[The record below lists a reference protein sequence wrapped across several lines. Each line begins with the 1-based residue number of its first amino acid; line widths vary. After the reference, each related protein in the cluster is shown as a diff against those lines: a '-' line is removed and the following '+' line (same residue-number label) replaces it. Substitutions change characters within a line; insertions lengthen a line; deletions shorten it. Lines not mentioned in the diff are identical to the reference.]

1 MKNPFKDLDQV
12 FVDSVDHETDQGIN
26 NKIVESA
33 KAVSEYQRLRDEDV
47 ALQQAKETYKQ
58 LAEPYKS
65 DIKAAS
71 LRIKYCIHVLKGRGK
86 V

>member
-1 MKNPFKDLDQV
+1 MKNVFKDLDPI
-12 FVDSVDHETDQGIN
+12 FGDSVDHETDEGIN
-26 NKIVESA
+26 KKIVESA
-33 KAVSEYQRLRDEDV
+33 KAVSEYQRLRDEDA
-47 ALQQAKETYKQ
+47 ALQEAKERYKQ

-65 DIKAAS
+65 DIKAAA